1 MQVKPGFL
9 VRPGSSKGYW
19 IVDPN
24 ATEDY
29 KFYARAF
36 KTSDDSTK
44 TSLTIDVG
52 VALQK
57 WSSST
62 NGVSVAVIFESAGSS
77 VLSTPVIFDPA
88 EFSVGVI
95 ATNQPNNDQLNPFT
109 TNIDITGNNQAGS
122 GLTGTTYTMPLI
134 SALNQF
140 LNSTYRNFTILVR
153 IKGDNKITSINVGY

>member
-1 MQVKPGFL
+1 MQVKPGYL
-9 VRPGSSKGYW
+9 VRPGSTKGYW
-19 IVDPN
+19 VVDPN
-24 ATEDY
+24 DTKDY

-36 KTSDDSTK
+36 KTSDTNAK

-88 EFSVGVI
+88 EFSVETI

-109 TNIDITGNNQAGS
+109 TNINITGNNAS
-122 GLTGTTYTMPLI
+122 GELTGTTYTMPLI
-134 SALNQF
+134 SSRNQF